1 MTEVLC
7 KWGLAFLKTNY
18 LKWLYA
24 IFKAIIPVDWKYFF
38 NHFKN
43 AKRDKK
49 FYTTERRNIPFIC
62 QEMTDFFGDK
72 IAQFMAQFCVILE
85 ALEDWS
91 VHFFSSKPLCF
102 HLYHTPGVFHDN
114 IGPSPNFQ
122 YSFNSTIEYFLVSI
136 LTYLQKFALGFF
148 CLRYKS
154 LISEEC

>member
-1 MTEVLC
+1 
-7 KWGLAFLKTNY
+7 
-18 LKWLYA
+18 
-24 IFKAIIPVDWKYFF
+24 
-38 NHFKN
+38 
-43 AKRDKK
+43 
-49 FYTTERRNIPFIC
+49 
-62 QEMTDFFGDK
+62 MTDFFGDK
-72 IAQFMAQFCVILE
+72 IAQFMALRG
-85 ALEDWS
+85 

-136 LTYLQKFALGFF
+136 LTYLQKFALGIF